1 MNTELI
7 GLIAALVTM
16 IFTML
21 AFYTACRNETRKN
34 SALFLQSKLEEEK
47 RYAAAEQRIALM
59 EERFA
64 FIEASIL
71 RRLDK
76 TEAYIDELRRSGS
89 SAYTGRPV
97 GKRAIT

>member
-1 MNTELI
+1 MNTEI
-7 GLIAALVTM
+7 IALAVALATM

-76 TEAYIDELRRSGS
+76 TEAYIDDLRRCGF
-89 SAYTGRPV
+89 SARTILNP
-97 GKRAIT
+97 